1 MALDE
6 LLRLKRERFLFGQIF
21 YLTKLQNN
29 NNWRSLKYSQN
40 VNSRLTNFKCLCLF
54 GKI

>member
-1 MALDE
+1 MAFDE
-6 LLRLKRERFLFGQIF
+6 LLRLKRERFLIF

-40 VNSRLTNFKCLCLF
+40 VNSRLINFKCLCLF